1 MTSQSELSGS
11 SIEDVVAALVK
22 EAIKAGADAADA
34 LVAEGIS
41 HAASFRLGKLED
53 IERSEGQDL
62 GLRVMVGQRQ
72 AAVSSSDLS
81 RDGLQPLAERA
92 VAMAKLAPE
101 DPWCGLAP
109 DDRLAKDFPELDLI
123 DPVEPGSDHLIDLA
137 RTAEEAALA
146 IEGVTNSGGAGASW
160 GRSGIVLA
168 TSAGFVGRYG
178 GTSQGISVS
187 VVAGK
192 GSAMERDY
200 DFTQARHA
208 EDLESAAKIGQ
219 SAGERAVKRL
229 NARKMASQSVP
240 VVYDPRV
247 SSGLVGHL
255 AGAIS
260 GSGIARGSSFLKDQM
275 GEQIFKAGLCIVDD
289 PHRRRGFGSKP
300 FDGEGV
306 ANKRHN
312 LIEDGRLTTWLLDT
326 ATARQLG
333 LETTGHASRGIGGP
347 PSPGATNL
355 YMEPGDLSA
364 DELIA
369 DIKSGLYITQLIGS
383 GVNGIT
389 GDYSRGASGF
399 WIENGEIAF
408 AVNEIT
414 VAGNLKSMFAEM
426 TPANDLE
433 FKGRVNAPTIRID
446 GMTIAGT

>member
-1 MTSQSELSGS
+1 MTSQSELSGG

-109 DDRLAKDFPELDLI
+109 DDRLAKDFPDLDLI
-123 DPVEPGSDHLIDLA
+123 DPVEPGSDHLIELA

-178 GTSQGISVS
+178 GTSHGVSVS
-187 VVAGK
+187 VVAGE

-312 LIEDGRLTTWLLDT
+312 LIEDGCLTTWLLDT

-364 DELIA
+364 GELIA

>member
-81 RDGLQPLAERA
+81 REGLQPLAERA

-101 DPWCGLAP
+101 DPYCGLAP
-109 DDRLAKDFPELDLI
+109 DDRLAKDFPDLDLI
-123 DPVEPGSDHLIDLA
+123 DPVEPGSDHLIELA

-178 GTSQGISVS
+178 GTSQGVSVS
-187 VVAGK
+187 VVAGE

-200 DFTQARHA
+200 DFTQARHG

-260 GSGIARGSSFLKDQM
+260 GAGIARGSSFLKDAM

-289 PHRRRGFGSKP
+289 PHRKRGFGSKP

-306 ANKRHN
+306 ANKRYN

-355 YMEPGDLSA
+355 YLEPGDLNA
-364 DELIA
+364 AELIA

>member
-1 MTSQSELSGS
+1 MSSQSSLATT
-11 SIEDVVAALVK
+11 SIEDVVEALVK

-34 LVAEGIS
+34 LVAEGVS

-72 AAVSSSDLS
+72 AVVSSSDLS
-81 RDGLQPLAERA
+81 KQGLGPLAERA

-101 DPWCGLAP
+101 DPYCGLAP
-109 DDRLAKDFPELDLI
+109 EDRLAKEFPELDLI
-123 DPVEPGSDHLIDLA
+123 DPDEPGSDHLIDLA

-146 IEGVTNSGGAGASW
+146 TEGVTNSSGAGASW

-168 TSAGFVGRYG
+168 TSAGFVGSYG
-178 GTSQGISVS
+178 ATSHGVSVS
-187 VVAGK
+187 VVAGE
-192 GSAMERDY
+192 GEAMESDY
-200 DFTQARHA
+200 DYTQARHA
-208 EDLESAAKIGQ
+208 EDLESAEKVGA
-219 SAGERAVKRL
+219 SAGERVIKRL
-229 NARKMASQSVP
+229 GPRRAESQSVP
-240 VVYDPRV
+240 VVYDPRI

-260 GSGIARGSSFLKDQM
+260 GSGIARGSSFLKDAM
-275 GEQIFKAGLCIVDD
+275 GEQVFKSGLRIVDD
-289 PHRRRGFGSKP
+289 PHRKRGFGSKP

-306 ANKRHN
+306 ANKRNN
-312 LIEDGRLTTWLLDT
+312 LIDDGRLTTWLLDM
-326 ATARQLG
+326 ATSRQLG

-347 PSPGATNL
+347 PSPGTSNL
-355 YMEPGDLSA
+355 YMEPGA
-364 DELIA
+364 MTPDELMA
-369 DIKSGLYITQLIGS
+369 DIKSGLYITGLIGS

-408 AVNEIT
+408 PVNEIT
-414 VAGNLKSMFAEM
+414 IAGNLKTMFAEM

>member
-11 SIEDVVAALVK
+11 SIEDIVTALVK

-81 RDGLQPLAERA
+81 REGLQPLAERA

-109 DDRLAKDFPELDLI
+109 DDRLAKDFPDLDLI
-123 DPVEPGSDHLIDLA
+123 DPVEPGSDHLIELA

-178 GTSQGISVS
+178 GTSQGVSVS
-187 VVAGK
+187 VVAGE

-200 DFTQARHA
+200 DFTQARHG
-208 EDLESAAKIGQ
+208 EDLESAAKIGR

-229 NARKMASQSVP
+229 NPRKMASQSVP

-260 GSGIARGSSFLKDQM
+260 GSGIARGSSFLKDAM
-275 GEQIFKAGLCIVDD
+275 GEQIFKSSVCIVDD

-355 YMEPGDLSA
+355 YMEPGDLSP

>member
-1 MTSQSELSGS
+1 MTSQSELSGN

-109 DDRLAKDFPELDLI
+109 DDRLARDFPELDLI

-146 IEGVTNSGGAGASW
+146 IEGVSNSGGAGASW

-178 GTSQGISVS
+178 GTSHGVSVS
-187 VVAGK
+187 VVAGE
-192 GSAMERDY
+192 GNAMERDY

-260 GSGIARGSSFLKDQM
+260 GSGIARGSSFLKDAM
-275 GEQIFKAGLCIVDD
+275 GEQIFKTGLCIVDD
-289 PHRRRGFGSKP
+289 PHRKRGFGSKP

-306 ANKRHN
+306 ANKRYN

>member
-1 MTSQSELSGS
+1 MTSTDALSVN
-11 SIEDVVAALVK
+11 SIEAVVEALVA
-22 EAIKAGADAADA
+22 EALKAGADAADA

-62 GLRVMVGQRQ
+62 GLRVIVGQRQ
-72 AAVSSSDLS
+72 AVVSSSDLS
-81 RDGLQPLAERA
+81 KDGLQPLAERA

-101 DPWCGLAP
+101 DPYCGLAP
-109 DDRLAKDFPELDLI
+109 EDRLAKEFPELDLI
-123 DPVEPGSDHLIDLA
+123 DPAEPSSDDLIELA
-137 RTAEEAALA
+137 RAAEEAALA
-146 IEGVTNSGGAGASW
+146 IDGITNSGGAGASW

-178 GTSQGISVS
+178 GTSQGVSVS
-187 VVAGK
+187 VVAGE

-200 DFTQARHA
+200 DYTQARHG
-208 EDLESAAKIGQ
+208 EDLESAATVGT
-219 SAGERAVKRL
+219 SAGTRAVKRL
-229 NARKMASQSVP
+229 NPRKVASQSVP

-275 GEQIFKAGLCIVDD
+275 GEQIFQSGICIVDD
-289 PHRRRGFGSKP
+289 PHRKRGFGSKP

-306 ANKRHN
+306 ANKRYN
-312 LIEDGRLTTWLLDT
+312 LIEDGHLTTWLLDT

-364 DELIA
+364 AELIA

-408 AVNEIT
+408 PVNEIT

-426 TPANDLE
+426 TPASDLE
-433 FKGRVNAPTIRID
+433 FKGRVNAPTIRVD

>member
-109 DDRLAKDFPELDLI
+109 DDRLAKDFPDLDLI

>member
-1 MTSQSELSGS
+1 
-11 SIEDVVAALVK
+11 
-22 EAIKAGADAADA
+22 
-34 LVAEGIS
+34 
-41 HAASFRLGKLED
+41 
-53 IERSEGQDL
+53 
-62 GLRVMVGQRQ
+62 
-72 AAVSSSDLS
+72 
-81 RDGLQPLAERA
+81 
-92 VAMAKLAPE
+92 
-101 DPWCGLAP
+101 
-109 DDRLAKDFPELDLI
+109 
-123 DPVEPGSDHLIDLA
+123 
-137 RTAEEAALA
+137 
-146 IEGVTNSGGAGASW
+146 
-160 GRSGIVLA
+160 
-168 TSAGFVGRYG
+168 
-178 GTSQGISVS
+178 
-187 VVAGK
+187 
-192 GSAMERDY
+192 MERDY

-260 GSGIARGSSFLKDQM
+260 GAGIARGSSFLKDAM

-289 PHRRRGFGSKP
+289 PHRKRGFGSKP

-306 ANKRHN
+306 ANKRYN
-312 LIEDGRLTTWLLDT
+312 LIEYGRLTTWLLDT

-364 DELIA
+364 AELIA

>member
-81 RDGLQPLAERA
+81 REGLQPLAERA

-101 DPWCGLAP
+101 DPYCGLAP
-109 DDRLAKDFPELDLI
+109 DDRLAKDFPDLDLI
-123 DPVEPGSDHLIDLA
+123 DPVEPGSDHLIELA

-178 GTSQGISVS
+178 GTSQGVSVS
-187 VVAGK
+187 VVAGE
-192 GSAMERDY
+192 GAAMERDY

-275 GEQIFKAGLCIVDD
+275 CKQIFKAGLCIIDD
-289 PHRRRGFGSKP
+289 PHRKRGFGSKP

-399 WIENGEIAF
+399 WIENGEIVF